1 MRVLLALII
10 LAFVAW
16 LVTRPPQIVHPYART
31 DTGLLH
37 GYQKEDNQ

>member
-1 MRVLLALII
+1 MKTVIALII

-37 GYQKEDNQ
+37 GYENEP